1 MSRTAVSKHSLPSS
15 HSKPD
20 STRLVPLDATS
31 VIENIKQTAL
41 PKEVSFGLYF
51 SYQR

>member
-1 MSRTAVSKHSLPSS
+1 MTRSSSTKHHAPSHS
-15 HSKPD
+15 SKPD
-20 STRLVPLDATS
+20 STSLATFGTSS

-41 PKEVSFGLYF
+41 PKEVTFGLYF

>member
-1 MSRTAVSKHSLPSS
+1 MSRSSTPKHSPAPRSNPTSVNLAA
-15 HSKPD
+15 
-20 STRLVPLDATS
+20 LDTAS

-41 PKEVSFGLYF
+41 PKEVTFGLYF